1 MGNSATAYLIFM
13 KVKDLHA
20 SKSEE
25 CEKEGTNFSSLH
37 ELISVTARHVPYVLG
52 IIIMCVSS
60 LRKWPSRSLVAKV

>member
-13 KVKDLHA
+13 KVKDLRA

-52 IIIMCVSS
+52 IIMCVSS